1 LLDSFR
7 WRRLL
12 RGIVSAKGHSYVV
25 PVGRKDK
32 CVAQAGVIRFEG
44 CFYGPGLNQ
53 PSIRELEGCV
63 LASLKEEI
71 LSVATNEVARVNC
84 PAWIESV

>member
-1 LLDSFR
+1 
-7 WRRLL
+7 
-12 RGIVSAKGHSYVV
+12 
-25 PVGRKDK
+25 
-32 CVAQAGVIRFEG
+32 VIRFEG

-71 LSVATNEVARVNC
+71 LSIATNEVARVNC